1 MIQKKSGLREKKTC
15 QIDFGENF
23 FFSFSQNK
31 SSCKNHPVRCEVL
44 NKCFWS
50 YNMETHYKAEHVHF
64 FILKS
69 TQKDSILK
77 KVSLLLLLL
86 LPKLQDI

>member
-1 MIQKKSGLREKKTC
+1 VKKRIEKLLTGSCK
-15 QIDFGENF
+15 IDFGEKF

-31 SSCKNHPVRCEVL
+31 SSCTNHPVRCEVL

-64 FILKS
+64 FIFKIDAKRFDFKKGLTTTTTTS
-69 TQKDSILK
+69 TKITR
-77 KVSLLLLLL
+77 
-86 LPKLQDI
+86 